1 MPRFVITGS
10 QMRALEEEAFRKGAD
25 ALLLMERAAE
35 GVVQNILE
43 MAPEG
48 RVLFVCG
55 KGNNGA
61 DGLAAARILL
71 REGGKPA
78 VLLTGEMK
86 TPEGQRNL
94 RFARYAGVP
103 EIRDFPERPGE
114 DGFGLIVDAL
124 WGTGF
129 RGAPAGGAAGLIRQ
143 INASGLPVL
152 SVDMPSGMNADDG
165 SVPGDCVRA
174 DRTVTFHAPKLGLY
188 TGPRSDLAGLRI
200 TWDIGLL
207 PPAEGIP
214 ACREEDLPS
223 LLPPRKSNAHKA
235 SCGRVLILAGSPG
248 KAGAAAM
255 CALAALRSGAGLV
268 TVACPESVIPV
279 LQVLVPNAMC
289 VPAEE
294 ALLSPPPFDVLAA
307 GCGIGVGPAPLRVLR
322 GLLSGAKK
330 AVLDADALTLLS
342 QTPFP
347 LPDICVLTPHV
358 GEGARLL
365 HRDSGAVLDSFTDSC
380 AEIASRYRCTVLL
393 KSAASAVSDGTRLAL
408 NLEGSPALAKG
419 GSGDALC
426 GIVAAQLC
434 SAADPFE
441 AARIAALRLGV
452 AGKRGEKRFGTASL
466 LTGEMLTLL
475 P

>member
-1 MPRFVITGS
+1 MPRFVITGT
-10 QMRALEEEAFRKGAD
+10 QMRALEEEAFRNGAD

-35 GVVQNILE
+35 GVVCSILE
-43 MAPEG
+43 MVPEG

-61 DGLAAARILL
+61 DGLAAARILQ
-71 REGGKPA
+71 REGGKP
-78 VLLTGEMK
+78 LIFLSGEMK
-86 TPEGQRNL
+86 TPEGQVNL

-103 EIRDFPERPGE
+103 EIPSLPERPG
-114 DGFGLIVDAL
+114 DADFGLIVDAL

-129 RGAPAGGAAGLIRQ
+129 RGVPGGEAAGLIRW

-152 SVDMPSGMNADDG
+152 SVDMPSGMDADDG
-165 SVPGDCVRA
+165 RVPGECVRA
-174 DRTVTFHAPKLGLY
+174 DRTITFHAPKLGLY
-188 TGPRSDLAGLRI
+188 TGPRSDLAGVRK

-214 ACREEDLPS
+214 VYLEEDLPS
-223 LLPPRKSNAHKA
+223 LLPARKSNAHKA
-235 SCGRVLILAGSPG
+235 ACGRILIYAGSPG

-289 VPAEE
+289 IPAEE
-294 ALLSPPPFDVLAA
+294 ALQTPPPFDVLAA
-307 GCGIGVGPAPLRVLR
+307 GCGIGVGSAQLCILK

-342 QTPFP
+342 ESPFP
-347 LPDICVLTPHV
+347 LPDTCVLTPHV

-365 HRDSGAVLDSFTDSC
+365 HRDNQAVLDQFTASC
-380 AEIASRYRCTVLL
+380 AEIAARYRCTALL
-393 KSAASAVSDGTRLAL
+393 KSAASAISDGNRLAL

-434 SAADPFE
+434 SVPDPFE

-452 AGKRGEKRFGTASL
+452 AGKRGEKQFGVSSL
-466 LTGEMLTLL
+466 LTGEMLSLL